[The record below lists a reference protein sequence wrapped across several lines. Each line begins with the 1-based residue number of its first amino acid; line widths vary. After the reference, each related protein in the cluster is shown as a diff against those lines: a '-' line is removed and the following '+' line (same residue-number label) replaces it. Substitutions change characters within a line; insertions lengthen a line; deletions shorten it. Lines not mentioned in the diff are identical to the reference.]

1 MPGEAANSIP
11 AAGLGSLSR
20 SRQMSEDMFQSNQS
34 FAEQLLIA
42 AIQEVLAEDPPGP
55 DDRVPF
61 PKEGQNLQSEDYIIV
76 NDILEKI
83 LSTGPSGPAV
93 MAARRMGPENLTHAQ
108 STLAMRV
115 TDGRSV
121 WASVKGAVYPAIFV
135 SEQQVQSPA
144 SGIGKNPP
152 RSSSRPGMYMVQKR
166 VPVADAI
173 LVLAS
178 QIEQKSGLEDHPI
191 TAISKPFL
199 AMCGKYSGDHRI
211 VGFDENADPIGVT
224 ISATE
229 SYAVKVPNPNYK
241 RRTAAPQ
248 GGFRRPVQMI
258 NADPLASRAQ
268 MPMNQTDEFLEFDSK
283 SNLTGHVFVHN
294 AVTFGI
300 NSENAEAMAAQYTVP
315 AMMQRLARLNTARRD
330 EDDAVP
336 APAPAVPQDPDIT
349 APFVPRPV
357 FEADDEVE
365 EDYPSSGDEAGAAPD
380 SLALFAPPAQ
390 PDEESDDDM
399 LVAPSGEDCLPPTR
413 RKRKAGSSR
422 SARGNRFVDDE
433 AAGSG
438 GSNDEESDSENDED
452 RDFLDDGSVGSADEG
467 EHARV
472 DMGRQSPQPRQSSK
486 KSPQSRQ
493 SSKKSRS
500 IVSSDSE

>member
-1 MPGEAANSIP
+1 
-11 AAGLGSLSR
+11 
-20 SRQMSEDMFQSNQS
+20 MSEEMFQSNNS

-42 AIQEVLAEDPPGP
+42 AIQEVLAEDPVGP

-76 NDILEKI
+76 NDVLEKI

-121 WASVKGAVYPAIFV
+121 WAIVKGSVYPAIFV
-135 SEQQVQSPA
+135 SEQQVRLPG
-144 SGIGKNPP
+144 SGIGKDAP
-152 RSSSRPGMYMVQKR
+152 RSSSRPGMFMVQKR
-166 VPVADAI
+166 VPVVDAI

-178 QIEQKSGLEDHPI
+178 QIEEKSGLGDHPI
-191 TAISKPFL
+191 TAISEPFL
-199 AMCGKYSGDHRI
+199 AMCGNYSGDHRI
-211 VGFDENADPIGVT
+211 VGFDEDAEPIGVT

-229 SYAVKVPNPNYK
+229 KYAVKVPNPNYK
-241 RRTAAPQ
+241 RQTQAR
-248 GGFRRPVQMI
+248 GGFKPVKMI

-268 MPMNQTDEFLEFDSK
+268 MPMNRKDEHLSFDRD

-300 NSENAEAMAAQYTVP
+300 NPEDAEEMAKQYTVP
-315 AMMQRLARLNTARRD
+315 AMMQRLAGLNAARRD

-336 APAPAVPQDPDIT
+336 APAPAVPQDLDVP
-349 APFVPRPV
+349 AAFVPRPV
-357 FEADDEVE
+357 FQADEEVE
-365 EDYPSSGDEAGAAPD
+365 EEYPLSGDEAGSAATDPAPD
-380 SLALFAPPAQ
+380 SLALFARRAQ
-390 PDEESDDDM
+390 PGEESDDDM
-399 LVAPSGEDCLPPTR
+399 LVAPSGEDLTPRR
-413 RKRKAGSSR
+413 RKRKANSSR
-422 SARGNRFVDDE
+422 PAGGNRFVDDE

-438 GSNDEESDSENDED
+438 GSGDEESDSENDED
-452 RDFLDDGSVGSADEG
+452 RDFLDDGSLGSADEG
-467 EHARV
+467 DHARV
-472 DMGRQSPQPRQSSK
+472 DMERQSPPQPRK
-486 KSPQSRQ
+486 

-500 IVSSDSE
+500 IVSSDEE